1 MFKRAA
7 AVLVLILGAA
17 AFGGAVISSH
27 SRQASQ
33 PGDPVGAPP
42 NEPAQLSLD
51 GPRVRL
57 RYQGAL
63 VFDGR
68 VANPSA
74 LRAVRPSAVRSGDR
88 VDQVVAFFASGS
100 EPVVVTGTVTAS
112 DEAFAC
118 EADRPL
124 RGRPIVRHVSGS
136 GSSLLDHAVYD
147 RHADW
152 VLSVDD
158 QPRTRTR
165 VTTIPAPAGSPS
177 GSRTFTLQARGGEIL
192 LRFRPRFY
200 QQHRGLRYFEPW
212 TYRSWPK
219 PIVGWCSWFAFFDKV
234 TEQDVKRTA
243 DVMSEVLLPYGY
255 DYLQIDDGYQRGTG
269 LPELWLKANEKFPSG
284 LSALAEY
291 IRGKGLKPGI
301 WTNAA
306 FTQTDFASQHKPWF
320 VLGPDG
326 QPARGNWIGHVVDA
340 TAPGALDA
348 LVKPVYKDLR
358 AQGWDYFKL
367 DALRH
372 LRYEGYNTFRAHFD
386 GRPAGPTE
394 ALRAYVASVRGEIG
408 RDSFLLAC
416 WGIRPELIGLVD
428 GCRIGTDGFSYA
440 GLAQYNSFNNV
451 VWRNDPDHIELSD
464 TEAWRSTMV
473 TSLTGS
479 MFLLTDKPERYR
491 TAIVDPARRS
501 APVLVTT
508 PGQLYDVDPSRS
520 SQLWRVDGEV
530 SGRDPKPFDAS
541 LTPSVFLYQ
550 LDVHRPFG
558 SWTVLGRT
566 GGSFD
571 AIAFEELGLDPEKR
585 YLVFEFW
592 GRTLLGAFERQ
603 FAPGALP
610 TPFNSQVFIVRE
622 QRAEPQFLAS
632 SRHITAG
639 GYDLE
644 SLEWAN
650 GVLEGRSRVV
660 AGDPYEIYLAEP
672 AGWTLQGVECDGGA
686 PLAAERGPGWV
697 KSGCT
702 PDAGGL
708 ITWRAAF
715 RGGTGARPHL
725 DREGRPRLPLQ

>member
-1 MFKRAA
+1 MFKRALA
-7 AVLVLILGAA
+7 SFVLILGVATFGAA
-17 AFGGAVISSH
+17 VLSSH
-27 SRQASQ
+27 ARQPSQ
-33 PGDPVGAPP
+33 AGGSGQAPP
-42 NEPAQLSLD
+42 NEPAELSLE
-51 GPRVRL
+51 GGRIQL
-57 RYQGAL
+57 RYHGTL

-74 LRAVRPSAVRSGDR
+74 LRALRPSTARTGDR
-88 VDQVVAFFASGS
+88 VDQVVAAFASGS
-100 EPVVVTGTVTAS
+100 EPVVITGTVTAS

-124 RGRPIVRHVSGS
+124 RGRPIVRHVSGA
-136 GSSLLDHAVYD
+136 GASLLDHAVYD
-147 RHADW
+147 RRADW
-152 VLSVDD
+152 VISVDD

-165 VTTIPAPAGSPS
+165 VTPIATPAGAPAGS
-177 GSRTFTLQARGGEIL
+177 RAFTLEARGGEVL

-212 TYRSWPK
+212 TYRPWPK

-234 TEQDVKRTA
+234 TEGDVKRTA
-243 DVMSEVLLPYGY
+243 DVMSETLLPYGY

-269 LPELWLKANEKFPSG
+269 LPELWLKANDKFPSG
-284 LSALAEY
+284 LPALAAY
-291 IRGKGLKPGI
+291 IRGKGLRPGI

-306 FTQTDFASQHKPWF
+306 FTQTEFAARHEEWF
-320 VLGPDG
+320 VQGPDG
-326 QPARGNWIGHVVDA
+326 RPARGNWIGHVVDA
-340 TAPGALDA
+340 TAPGALGA
-348 LVKPVYKDLR
+348 LVRPIYKDLR

-372 LRYEGYNTFRAHFD
+372 LRYEGYNTFRAHFE
-386 GRPAGPTE
+386 GQPAGPTG
-394 ALRAYVASVRGEIG
+394 ALRAYVSSVREEIG

-416 WGIRPELIGLVD
+416 WGIRPELVGLVD

-464 TEAWRSTMV
+464 AEAWRSTMV

-491 TAIVDPARRS
+491 TPIVDPARRA

-550 LDVHRPFG
+550 LDIHRPFG

-571 AIAFEELGLDPEKR
+571 AIAFEDLGLDPEKR
-585 YLVFEFW
+585 YVVFEFW
-592 GRTLLGAFERQ
+592 GRKLLGAFEKQ
-603 FAPGALP
+603 FAPGPLP
-610 TPFNSQVFIVRE
+610 MPFNSQVFVVRE
-622 QRAEPQFLAS
+622 QRPEPQFLAS
-632 SRHITAG
+632 SRHITGG

-644 SLEWAN
+644 SLEWTG
-650 GVLEGRSRVV
+650 GVMTGKSLAV
-660 AGDPYEIYLAEP
+660 AGDPYEVYLTEP
-672 AGWTLQGVECDGGA
+672 AGWRLEGLACEGGT
-686 PLAAERGPGWV
+686 PLKIERGSGWARG
-697 KSGCT
+697 GCT
-702 PDAGGL
+702 PPKSGRF
-708 ITWRAAF
+708 TWRAAF
-715 RGGTGARPHL
+715 RAAPGS
-725 DREGRPRLPLQ
+725 

>member
-1 MFKRAA
+1 MFKRVL
-7 AVLVLILGAA
+7 AVLVLFLGAV
-17 AFGGAVISSH
+17 AFGGAVLSS
-27 SRQASQ
+27 SARSASSLGQ
-33 PGDPVGAPP
+33 LAEAPP
-42 NEPAQLSLD
+42 NEPAGVHLD
-51 GPRVRL
+51 GDRIRL
-57 RYQGAL
+57 HYHGT
-63 VFDGR
+63 VIFDGR
-68 VANPSA
+68 VTNPSA
-74 LRAVRPSAVRSGDR
+74 LRGVRPSTSRAGDR
-88 VDQVVAFFASGS
+88 VDQVVAFFASGG
-100 EPVVVTGTVTAS
+100 EPIEIAGTVTAS
-112 DEAFAC
+112 DEAFPC

-124 RGRPIVRHVSGS
+124 RNRPVVRHVSGL
-136 GSSLLDHAVYD
+136 GASLLDHAVYD

-165 VTTIPAPAGSPS
+165 VTTISASPGAPAGA
-177 GSRTFTLQARGGEIL
+177 RAFTLEARGGEVL

-212 TYRSWPK
+212 TFRPWPK

-234 TEQDVKRTA
+234 TEADVKRTA
-243 DVMSEVLLPYGY
+243 DVMSEALLPYGY

-269 LPELWLKANEKFPSG
+269 LPELWLRANEKFPSG
-284 LSALAEY
+284 LPALADY

-306 FTQTDFASQHKPWF
+306 FTQTDFVAQHKPWF

-348 LVKPVYKDLR
+348 LVRPIYKDLR
-358 AQGWDYFKL
+358 AQRWDYFKL

-372 LRYEGYNTFRAHFD
+372 LRYEGYNTFRAHFE

-394 ALRAYVASVRGEIG
+394 ALRAYVAAVRDEIG
-408 RDSFLLAC
+408 RDTFLLAC
-416 WGIRPELIGLVD
+416 WGIRPELVGLVD

-440 GLAQYNSFNNV
+440 GLAQYNSFNNI

-491 TAIVDPARRS
+491 TAIVEPARRA

-520 SQLWRVDGEV
+520 AQLWRVDGEV

-541 LTPSVFLYQ
+541 LTPSVHLYQ

-566 GGSFD
+566 GGTFE
-571 AIAFEELGLDPEKR
+571 AIAFEDLGLDAEKE

-592 GRTLLGAFERQ
+592 ERRLVGAFTGR
-603 FAPGALP
+603 FAPGPLP
-610 TPFNSQVFIVRE
+610 SPFNSQVFVIRE
-622 QRAEPQFLAS
+622 QRPEPQFLAS
-632 SRHITAG
+632 SRHLTGG

-650 GVLEGRSRVV
+650 GVMTGRSLAV
-660 AGDPYEIYLAEP
+660 AGEPYEIHMTEP
-672 AGWTLQGVECDGGA
+672 AGWRLQGVECDGGT
-686 PLAAERGPGWV
+686 PLKVERGPGWATGGCAPGE
-697 KSGCT
+697 SG
-702 PDAGGL
+702 PL
-708 ITWRAAF
+708 TWRARF
-715 RGGTGARPHL
+715 GVK
-725 DREGRPRLPLQ
+725 